1 MSVDGLTGCLPLPSL
16 GMQSGKALKSLLS
29 GSFSITF
36 LAALPTFAQVANFRF
51 PHGVRR
57 EFAYTIRVPQ
67 EILPVV
73 KVNVE
78 VLAPEAFFQYTRIQ
92 ARTARGGGTGAQ
104 YYV

>member
-1 MSVDGLTGCLPLPSL
+1 MSVDGLTGCLPLPYHL
-16 GMQSGKALKSLLS
+16 WMQSGKALKSLLS

-73 KVNVE
+73 
-78 VLAPEAFFQYTRIQ
+78 LYW
-92 ARTARGGGTGAQ
+92 
-104 YYV
+104 